1 MTKFQVYQ
9 NQLLKSGCG
18 TNSSN
23 SGLGTKDDEVR
34 VYSDQQ
40 SAAEIHR
47 LQMQIRQR
55 ELAYSS
61 LKT

>member
-1 MTKFQVYQ
+1 MQ
-9 NQLLKSGCG
+9 
-18 TNSSN
+18 
-23 SGLGTKDDEVR
+23 